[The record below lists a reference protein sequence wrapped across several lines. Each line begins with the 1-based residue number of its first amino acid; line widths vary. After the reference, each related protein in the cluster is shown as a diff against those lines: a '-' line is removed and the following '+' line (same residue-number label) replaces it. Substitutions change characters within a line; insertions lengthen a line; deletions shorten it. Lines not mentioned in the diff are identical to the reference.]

1 MNEVSAED
9 TVLELTQGWPFTVFF
24 DACFAF
30 MASHCFNLPCLHVQ

>member
-9 TVLELTQGWPFTVFF
+9 TVLELTPGCPFTVTF

-30 MASHCFNLPCLHVQ
+30 MAIHCINLPCLHVQ